1 MKKRGAG
8 YAIAPG
14 PEIGDAK
21 TETEVVA
28 VMIIEVVDTH
38 DPVIRDAVMIEAVA
52 THDHHH
58 ADVIRDHPGVQQSTT
73 GMEPPLCTL
82 V

>member
-1 MKKRGAG
+1 MKKRGEG

-14 PEIGDAK
+14 PEIGDAR

-38 DPVIRDAVMIEAVA
+38 DPVIRDAVMIEVVA
-52 THDHHH
+52 TRDHHH
-58 ADVIRDHPGVQQSTT
+58 ADVIRDHLGVSRAFR
-73 GMEPPLCTL
+73 
-82 V
+82 